1 VGTCSAGVA
10 VVGAGVS
17 STSAI
22 WTVSPGARPSGFET
36 EAPWI
41 APTLLS
47 IAGGFAGAL
56 GGFAVV
62 LVAAAAAVVAV
73 AAVAAELSTE
83 EEGVAADP
91 RGLAAAIAAGVPA
104 GAAAAGRGLPTAACV
119 LAAAAGDDAGA
130 LDFAVDEGAV
140 SFVGVAAAFV
150 AGLETAVPLVAAAF
164 VAGLE
169 TAVSLVGAFA
179 AGVFEAGATVA
190 DSTLEVMFGDPAELG
205 ADALEDAVDAVVPAT
220 VVAEDASCFG
230 ETADEVLWTPLAV
243 VLVGACVAGLDGFTV
258 VGVLVLTAMPDPAF
272 ALLGALDPD
281 LVVTAMVE
289 VAGGVRTDAGS
300 EFWTVTVFA
309 GTDAALCAAGTRPAP
324 GVPIPGNTVPSCRLP
339 SFGRV
344 AGGVEMGEEA
354 GACAVAAGFLSG
366 KLIGGD
372 LGGTGIGAWAAV
384 LDVSGTG
391 SGLRRK
397 TPISGAEAAGA
408 APLRRAVAVSG
419 PCTRKVIVLPSALSV

>member
-1 VGTCSAGVA
+1 M
-10 VVGAGVS
+10 
-17 STSAI
+17 
-22 WTVSPGARPSGFET
+22 
-36 EAPWI
+36 
-41 APTLLS
+41 
-47 IAGGFAGAL
+47 
-56 GGFAVV
+56 

-140 SFVGVAAAFV
+140 SFVG
-150 AGLETAVPLVAAAF
+150 VAAAF

-300 EFWTVTVFA
+300 EFWTLTVFA